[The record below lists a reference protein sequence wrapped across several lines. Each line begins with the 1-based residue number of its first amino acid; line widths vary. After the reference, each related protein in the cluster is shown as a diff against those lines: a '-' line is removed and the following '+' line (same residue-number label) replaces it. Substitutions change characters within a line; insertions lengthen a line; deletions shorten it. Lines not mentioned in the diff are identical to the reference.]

1 MFLYIRMLVMMGVSL
16 FTFRELLKQLGVD
29 DYGTYNVVGGIVIMF
44 SFLSNALTQ
53 ANQRFLS
60 FHLGKGDKERLSKVF
75 SLIIN
80 VQVMIAFI
88 IILLAETVGLWFLN
102 TQMNFD
108 SEKMSAVNWV
118 YQFSILTFV
127 LQLLQIPYTSAII
140 AHEQMSF
147 FSYFSIG
154 EALIKL
160 GIVFTLGL
168 FASGR
173 LVVYSI
179 FLSSAAL
186 IIWAIYFLYCNK
198 AFSICRYHFIQDRK
212 SILEIFSF
220 SGWNMLGGLGNVGA
234 GQGIN
239 ILLNIFCGVVV
250 NAAMGVAHQVSAAV
264 ISLVS
269 NMQMAFN
276 PQIVKSYAVDNR
288 AYCFS
293 LVFRAGRLSFYLI
306 FMMGFPVI
314 LCARPILELWLTDT
328 PTYAVA
334 FTQLTIVWCI
344 IDAVSGPLWIATQ
357 ATGKVKYYTIILTS
371 LLLLNLPIAYLL
383 LKLGYS
389 PVSVVAIRVI
399 IALFIH
405 LFRIAYLDK
414 IIQFPGMSFFRKVTL
429 TGIATALLSLPIPFI
444 LNDILPDSLGGQIAM
459 FTISL
464 IEVAI
469 IGFFLL
475 LTKTEREFIIN
486 KLQIIGHKFR
496 YN

>member
-1 MFLYIRMLVMMGVSL
+1 MMGVSL

-29 DYGTYNVVGGIVIMF
+29 DYGTYNVVGGVVIMF

-60 FHLGKGDKERLSKVF
+60 FHLGKGDKEGLERVF

-80 VQVMIAFI
+80 VQVII
-88 IILLAETVGLWFLN
+88 SCVIILLAETVGLWFLN

-127 LQLLQIPYTSAII
+127 VQLLQIPYTSAII
-140 AHEQMSF
+140 AHERMSF

-154 EALIKL
+154 EALIRL
-160 GIVFTLGL
+160 GIVFALGL

-173 LVVYSI
+173 LVLYSV
-179 FLSSAAL
+179 FLSIAAL
-186 IIWAIYFLYCNK
+186 IIWTVYFLYCNK
-198 AFSICRYHFIQDRK
+198 AFSICRYHFIRDRK
-212 SILEIFSF
+212 SISEIFSF

-250 NAAMGVAHQVSAAV
+250 NAAMGVSHQISAAV
-264 ISLVS
+264 TSFVS

-276 PQIVKSYAVDNR
+276 PQIVKSYAADDR
-288 AYCFS
+288 DYCFS

-314 LCARPILELWLTDT
+314 LCARPILDLWLTDV

-334 FTQLTIVWCI
+334 FTQLTIIWCI
-344 IDAVSGPLWIATQ
+344 IDAISGPLWIATQ

-371 LLLLNLPIAYLL
+371 LLLLNLPLAYLL

-389 PVSVVAIRVI
+389 PIFVVAIRVI
-399 IALFIH
+399 ITFIIH
-405 LFRIAYLDK
+405 LFRIAYLNR
-414 IIQFPGMSFFRKVTL
+414 IIHFPGVSFFRKVTL
-429 TGIATALLSLPIPFI
+429 TGIVTALLSLPIPFV
-444 LNDILPDSLGGQIAM
+444 LSKVLPDSLEGQVAM
-459 FTISL
+459 FAISL
-464 IEVAI
+464 MEVAI

-475 LTKTEREFIIN
+475 LTKTERGFILT
-486 KLQIIGHKFR
+486 KLLKLVLCPQK
-496 YN
+496 